1 MNSYSESNL
10 LDVTELSHEMINEYL
25 TFANRPSLSVTEYL
39 QFRQVAANEIQN
51 GLAPNRPSRSVESSY
66 QPALPEQN
74 AVAPVKRAPQIQ
86 SPVTQEAKQIP
97 SEEIESAQS
106 KEDAF
111 FDLIKQIDS

>member
-86 SPVTQEAKQIP
+86 SPVTQSKQIP
-97 SEEIESAQS
+97 SEEIEPVQS

-111 FDLIKQIDS
+111 FTLINQIDS